1 MRLRTALSAL
11 TLCAIVCTTD
21 VAAQTATTVEA
32 KPRPTTEQA
41 RAFVQSLLVKS
52 PYRMSAQARA
62 GEIRYRLRFESS
74 REWAWP
80 ETGEQRAITDSN
92 GTELRICNDCGREQA
107 PSEAMLRRYLAPNA
121 WVQSDDR
128 RIRSFARQHTRGG
141 SIHGSLIHSSLIH
154 NRMRALVT
162 AIQKHMTGGIDYRDY
177 HDAAT
182 ALDTRSGDCTE
193 YAVLLAASARALGI
207 PARLA
212 HGIAYSSRFTGEAHV
227 FSPHVWVQVWD
238 GKRWA
243 SYDAGLGRF
252 DAGHLALYLGDG
264 SPDGLSALGPVIR
277 DLRIEEAAGIL
288 PEPATA
294 AAVTGN

>member
-1 MRLRTALSAL
+1 MSSRAAFRAPL
-11 TLCAIVCTTD
+11 LCALLFYGMFCATD
-21 VAAQTATTVEA
+21 VAAQTTVSAQA
-32 KPRPTTEQA
+32 KPKPTTEQA

-80 ETGEQRAITDSN
+80 ETGEQRSTTDAN
-92 GTELRICNDCGREQA
+92 GIELRICNDCGRE
-107 PSEAMLRRYLAPNA
+107 PPPTDAMLRRYLAPNA

-128 RIRSFARQHTRGG
+128 RIRNFARQHTRGG
-141 SIHGSLIHSSLIH
+141 SPHT
-154 NRMRALVT
+154 RMRALVT

-177 HDAAT
+177 HDALT

-207 PARLA
+207 PTRLA
-212 HGIAYSSRFTGEAHV
+212 HGIAYSSRFTGQAHV

-238 GKRWA
+238 GKRWT

-264 SPDGLSALGPVIR
+264 SPDGLSGLARIIR

-288 PEPATA
+288 HAPAADASA
-294 AAVTGN
+294 ASIGH

>member
-1 MRLRTALSAL
+1 MSSRVAFRAML
-11 TLCAIVCTTD
+11 LCAPLLCAMYFASDVTAQTTD
-21 VAAQTATTVEA
+21 AGQA

-80 ETGEQRAITDSN
+80 ETGEQRATSDAN

-107 PSEAMLRRYLAPNA
+107 PTDAMLRRYLAPNA

-128 RIRSFARQHTRGG
+128 LIRNFARQHTRGG
-141 SIHGSLIHSSLIH
+141 STRI
-154 NRMRALVT
+154 RMQALVT
-162 AIQKHMTGGIDYRDY
+162 AIQKHMSGGIDYRDY
-177 HDAAT
+177 HDALT

-212 HGIAYSSRFTGEAHV
+212 HGIAYSSRFTGQAHV

-252 DAGHLALYLGDG
+252 DAGHLALYIGDG
-264 SPDGLSALGPVIR
+264 SPDGLSGLARVIR
-277 DLRIEEAAGIL
+277 DLRIDEAAGIL
-288 PEPATA
+288 HAPAA
-294 AAVTGN
+294 GSTGH

>member
-1 MRLRTALSAL
+1 MRSGTAVVAL
-11 TLCAIVCTTD
+11 ALCAIVCAAD
-21 VAAQTATTVEA
+21 VAAQTAATAETA
-32 KPRPTTEQA
+32 RRPTTGQA

-74 REWAWP
+74 REWDWP
-80 ETGEQRAITDSN
+80 ETGEQRATTDAN
-92 GTELRICNDCGREQA
+92 GTELRICDDCGREQA
-107 PSEAMLRRYLAPNA
+107 PTDAMLRRYLAPNA

-128 RIRSFARQHTRGG
+128 RIRNFARRHTRGG
-141 SIHGSLIHSSLIH
+141 PVHL
-154 NRMRALVT
+154 RMRALVT
-162 AIQKHMTGGIDYRDY
+162 AIQTHMTGGIDYRDY
-177 HDAAT
+177 HDALT

-212 HGIAYSSRFTGEAHV
+212 HGIAYSSRFTGQAHV

-238 GKRWA
+238 GKRWT

-264 SPDGLSALGPVIR
+264 SPDGLGGLARVIR

-288 PEPATA
+288 HAPA
-294 AAVTGN
+294 AAAAAASNGN

>member
-1 MRLRTALSAL
+1 MRVRSAVFVL
-11 TLCAIVCTTD
+11 FAWTMLCAAD
-21 VAAQTATTVEA
+21 VAAQTTTPAEA

-80 ETGEQRAITDSN
+80 ETGEQRATIDAN
-92 GTELRICNDCGREQA
+92 GTELRICSDCGREQA
-107 PSEAMLRRYLAPNA
+107 PTDAMLRRYLAPNP

-141 SIHGSLIHSSLIH
+141 PPHV
-154 NRMRALVT
+154 RMQALVT
-162 AIQKHMTGGIDYRDY
+162 AIQKHMTGAIDYRDY
-177 HDAAT
+177 HDALT
-182 ALDTRSGDCTE
+182 ALETRGGDCTE

-212 HGIAYSSRFTGEAHV
+212 HGIAYSSRFTGQAHV

-238 GKRWA
+238 GTRWT

-252 DAGHLALYLGDG
+252 DAGHLALYIGDG
-264 SPDGLSALGPVIR
+264 SPDGSR
-277 DLRIEEAAGIL
+277 
-288 PEPATA
+288 
-294 AAVTGN
+294 

>member
-1 MRLRTALSAL
+1 MRMRCAVFVLFAWTM
-11 TLCAIVCTTD
+11 LCAAD
-21 VAAQTATTVEA
+21 VAAQGATTAEA
-32 KPRPTTEQA
+32 KPRATAEQA

-80 ETGEQRAITDSN
+80 ETGEQLATTGAN
-92 GTELRICNDCGREQA
+92 GTELRICSDCGREQA
-107 PSEAMLRRYLAPNA
+107 PTDAMLRRYLAPNA

-128 RIRSFARQHTRGG
+128 RIRNFARQHTRGG
-141 SIHGSLIHSSLIH
+141 PTHA
-154 NRMRALVT
+154 RMQALVT
-162 AIQKHMTGGIDYRDY
+162 AIQKHMTGAIDYRDY
-177 HDAAT
+177 HDALT
-182 ALDTRSGDCTE
+182 ALETRGGDCTE

-212 HGIAYSSRFTGEAHV
+212 HGIAYSSRFTGQAHV

-238 GKRWA
+238 GKRWR
-243 SYDAGLGRF
+243 SYDAELGRF
-252 DAGHLALYLGDG
+252 DAGHLALYIGDG
-264 SPDGLSALGPVIR
+264 SPDGLNGLGRVIR

-288 PEPATA
+288 HEPAA
-294 AAVTGN
+294 AAPIAN

>member
-1 MRLRTALSAL
+1 MSPRAAFRTLFL
-11 TLCAIVCTTD
+11 CVPLLCALFCATG
-21 VAAQTATTVEA
+21 VAAQTTVSAQA

-74 REWAWP
+74 REWTWP
-80 ETGEQRAITDSN
+80 ETGEQRATSDAN
-92 GTELRICNDCGREQA
+92 GTELRICNDCGREPA
-107 PSEAMLRRYLAPNA
+107 PTDAMLRRYLAPNA

-128 RIRSFARQHTRGG
+128 RIRNFARQHTRGG
-141 SIHGSLIHSSLIH
+141 STRI
-154 NRMRALVT
+154 RMQALVT

-177 HDAAT
+177 HDALT

-212 HGIAYSSRFTGEAHV
+212 HGIAYSSRFTGQAHV

-252 DAGHLALYLGDG
+252 DAGHLALYIGDG
-264 SPDGLSALGPVIR
+264 SPDGLSGLARVIR
-277 DLRIEEAAGIL
+277 DLRIDEAAGIL
-288 PEPATA
+288 HAPAA
-294 AAVTGN
+294 GSTGH

>member
-1 MRLRTALSAL
+1 MSSRVAFRAML
-11 TLCAIVCTTD
+11 LCAPLLCAMYFASDVTAQTTD
-21 VAAQTATTVEA
+21 AGQA

-80 ETGEQRAITDSN
+80 ETGEQRATSDAN

-107 PSEAMLRRYLAPNA
+107 PTDAMLRRYLAPNA

-128 RIRSFARQHTRGG
+128 RIRNFARQHTRGG
-141 SIHGSLIHSSLIH
+141 STHI
-154 NRMRALVT
+154 RMQALVT

-177 HDAAT
+177 HDALT

-212 HGIAYSSRFTGEAHV
+212 HGIAYSSRFTGQAHV
-227 FSPHVWVQVWD
+227 FSPHVWVQAWD
-238 GKRWA
+238 GKRWT

-252 DAGHLALYLGDG
+252 DAGHLALYIGDG
-264 SPDGLSALGPVIR
+264 SPDGLSGLARVIR
-277 DLRIEEAAGIL
+277 DLRIDEAAGIL
-288 PEPATA
+288 HAPAA
-294 AAVTGN
+294 GSTGH

>member
-1 MRLRTALSAL
+1 MRTRAAVFGLA
-11 TLCAIVCTTD
+11 LCAIVQSAD
-21 VAAQTATTVEA
+21 VAAQATTPAEA
-32 KPRPTTEQA
+32 KPRPTAEQA

-74 REWAWP
+74 RAWAWP
-80 ETGEQRAITDSN
+80 ETGEQRATTDAN
-92 GTELRICNDCGREQA
+92 GTELRICSDCGREPA
-107 PSEAMLRRYLAPNA
+107 PTDAMLRRYLAPNP

-128 RIRSFARQHTRGG
+128 RIRNFARQHTRGG
-141 SIHGSLIHSSLIH
+141 PPHV
-154 NRMRALVT
+154 RMQALVT
-162 AIQKHMTGGIDYRDY
+162 AIQKHMTGAIDYRDY
-177 HDAAT
+177 HDALT
-182 ALDTRSGDCTE
+182 ALETRGGDCTE

-212 HGIAYSSRFTGEAHV
+212 HGIAYSSRFTGQAHV

-238 GKRWA
+238 GQRWR

-252 DAGHLALYLGDG
+252 DAGHLALYIGDSG
-264 SPDGLSALGPVIR
+264 PDGLNGLGRVIR

-288 PEPATA
+288 HAPAATA
-294 AAVTGN
+294 AAAAAAIGN

>member
-1 MRLRTALSAL
+1 MNIRQAALLMLVLSWPIAA
-11 TLCAIVCTTD
+11 T
-21 VAAQTATTVEA
+21 AQTDATA
-32 KPRPTTEQA
+32 QPRARPTSEQA

-80 ETGEQRAITDSN
+80 ETGEQRATTDAN
-92 GTELRICNDCGREQA
+92 GTELRVCDDCGREQ
-107 PSEAMLRRYLAPNA
+107 PPTDAMLRRYLAANA

-128 RIRSFARQHTRGG
+128 RIRNFARQHTRGG
-141 SIHGSLIHSSLIH
+141 SIHGNLIHS
-154 NRMRALVT
+154 RMRALVT

-177 HDAAT
+177 HDALT

-212 HGIAYSSRFTGEAHV
+212 HGIAYSSRFTGQAHV

-238 GKRWA
+238 GKRWT

-264 SPDGLSALGPVIR
+264 SPDGLGGLGRVIR
-277 DLRIEEAAGIL
+277 DLRVEEAAGIVRA
-288 PEPATA
+288 PA
-294 AAVTGN
+294 AAAAAAEN

>member
-1 MRLRTALSAL
+1 MSSRVAFRAML
-11 TLCAIVCTTD
+11 LCAPLLCAMYFASDVTAQTTD
-21 VAAQTATTVEA
+21 AGQA
-32 KPRPTTEQA
+32 KPRPTTQQA

-52 PYRMSAQARA
+52 PYWMSAQARA

-80 ETGEQRAITDSN
+80 ETGEQRATSDAN

-107 PSEAMLRRYLAPNA
+107 PTDAMLRRYLAPNA
-121 WVQSDDR
+121 WVQSDER
-128 RIRSFARQHTRGG
+128 RIRNFARQHTRGG
-141 SIHGSLIHSSLIH
+141 STHI
-154 NRMRALVT
+154 RMQALVT

-177 HDAAT
+177 HDALT

-212 HGIAYSSRFTGEAHV
+212 HGIAYSSRFTGQAHV

-252 DAGHLALYLGDG
+252 DAGHLALYIGDG
-264 SPDGLSALGPVIR
+264 SPDGLSGLARVIR
-277 DLRIEEAAGIL
+277 DLRIDEAAGIL
-288 PEPATA
+288 HAPATGS
-294 AAVTGN
+294 TGH

>member
-1 MRLRTALSAL
+1 MRMRSAVFVL
-11 TLCAIVCTTD
+11 FAWTMLCAAD
-21 VAAQTATTVEA
+21 VAAQTTTPAEA
-32 KPRPTTEQA
+32 KPRPTAEQA

-80 ETGEQRAITDSN
+80 ETGEQRATTDAN
-92 GTELRICNDCGREQA
+92 GTELRICSDCGREET
-107 PSEAMLRRYLAPNA
+107 PTDIMLRRYLAPNA

-128 RIRSFARQHTRGG
+128 RIRNFAHQHTRGG
-141 SIHGSLIHSSLIH
+141 PPHV
-154 NRMRALVT
+154 RMQALVT

-177 HDAAT
+177 HDALT
-182 ALDTRSGDCTE
+182 ALETRSGDCTE

-212 HGIAYSSRFTGEAHV
+212 HGIAYSSRFTGQAHV

-238 GKRWA
+238 GTRWT

-252 DAGHLALYLGDG
+252 DAGHLALFIGDG
-264 SPDGLSALGPVIR
+264 SPDGLNGLGRVIR

-288 PEPATA
+288 PAPAATPA
-294 AAVTGN
+294 ASIGN

>member
-1 MRLRTALSAL
+1 MRTRAAVFALA
-11 TLCAIVCTTD
+11 LCACFQSAD
-21 VAAQTATTVEA
+21 VAAQTTTPAET

-62 GEIRYRLRFESS
+62 GEIRYRLRFDSS

-80 ETGEQRAITDSN
+80 ETGEQRATTDAN
-92 GTELRICNDCGREQA
+92 GTELRICGDCGREQA
-107 PSEAMLRRYLAPNA
+107 PTDAMLHRYLMPNA

-128 RIRSFARQHTRGG
+128 RIRNFARQHTRGG
-141 SIHGSLIHSSLIH
+141 STHV
-154 NRMRALVT
+154 RMQALVT

-177 HDAAT
+177 HDALT
-182 ALDTRSGDCTE
+182 ALETRSGDCTE

-212 HGIAYSSRFTGEAHV
+212 HGIAYSSRFTGQAHV
-227 FSPHVWVQVWD
+227 FSPHVWVQVWN
-238 GKRWA
+238 GKRWT

-252 DAGHLALYLGDG
+252 DAGHLALYIGDG
-264 SPDGLSALGPVIR
+264 SPDGLNGLGRVIR

-288 PEPATA
+288 PAPA
-294 AAVTGN
+294 AAASIEN

>member
-1 MRLRTALSAL
+1 MNFRWAALLMLALSWPMAA
-11 TLCAIVCTTD
+11 T
-21 VAAQTATTVEA
+21 AQTDATA
-32 KPRPTTEQA
+32 QPRARPTSEQA
-41 RAFVQSLLVKS
+41 RTFVQSLLVKS

-80 ETGEQRAITDSN
+80 ETGEQRATTDAN
-92 GTELRICNDCGREQA
+92 GKGTELRVCDDCGREQA
-107 PSEAMLRRYLAPNA
+107 PTDAMLRRYLAPNA

-128 RIRSFARQHTRGG
+128 RIRNFARQHTRG
-141 SIHGSLIHSSLIH
+141 SSTH
-154 NRMRALVT
+154 VRMGALVT

-177 HDAAT
+177 HDALT

-193 YAVLLAASARALGI
+193 YAVLLAASARSLGI

-212 HGIAYSSRFTGEAHV
+212 HGIAYSSRFTGQAHV

-238 GKRWA
+238 GKRWT

-264 SPDGLSALGPVIR
+264 SPDGLSGLGRVIR
-277 DLRIEEAAGIL
+277 DLRIEEAAGIVQA
-288 PEPATA
+288 PAAVA
-294 AAVTGN
+294 AAASIGN

>member
-1 MRLRTALSAL
+1 MRMRLAVFVLFAWTM
-11 TLCAIVCTTD
+11 LCAAD
-21 VAAQTATTVEA
+21 LAAQTGTTAET

-80 ETGEQRAITDSN
+80 ETGEQRATTDAN
-92 GTELRICNDCGREQA
+92 GTELRICSDCGREQS
-107 PSEAMLRRYLAPNA
+107 PTDAMLRRYLAPNA

-128 RIRSFARQHTRGG
+128 RIRNFARQHTRGG
-141 SIHGSLIHSSLIH
+141 STHV
-154 NRMRALVT
+154 RMQALVT
-162 AIQKHMTGGIDYRDY
+162 AIQKHMTGAIDYRDY
-177 HDAAT
+177 HDALT
-182 ALDTRSGDCTE
+182 ALETRGGDCTE

-212 HGIAYSSRFTGEAHV
+212 HGIAYSSRFTGQAHV

-238 GKRWA
+238 GTRWT

-252 DAGHLALYLGDG
+252 DAGHLALYIGDG
-264 SPDGLSALGPVIR
+264 SPDGLNGLGRVIR

-288 PEPATA
+288 HAPA
-294 AAVTGN
+294 AAAAAAPIAN